1 MVKIKNFYLYQKKRT
16 NMKKYETLKTIINKA
31 LANFTLAKFCGA
43 MFTVTILAIVK
54 YIISG
59 NFHIEYCDF

>member
-1 MVKIKNFYLYQKKRT
+1 MKNQK
-16 NMKKYETLKTIINKA
+16 LKARFNKA

-43 MFTVTILAIVK
+43 LITVTILAVVK

-59 NFHIEYCDF
+59 NFHIEYSDF

>member
-1 MVKIKNFYLYQKKRT
+1 MRYQK
-16 NMKKYETLKTIINKA
+16 LKAIFNKA

-43 MFTVTILAIVK
+43 LITVTILAVVK

-59 NFHIEYCDF
+59 NFHIEYYDF